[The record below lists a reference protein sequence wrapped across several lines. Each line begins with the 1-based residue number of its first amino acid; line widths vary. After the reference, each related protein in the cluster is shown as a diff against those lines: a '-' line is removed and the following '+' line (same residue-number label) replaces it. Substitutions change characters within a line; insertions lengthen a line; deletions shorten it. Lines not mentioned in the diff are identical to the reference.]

1 VAKTA
6 PHSSNSRQSLWLFLF
21 LSLLLL
27 LTLSPLLPATGEA
40 LPPGNATFTFQYRL
54 FDVDPQVGPSTSRHE
69 SNYHLALEQET
80 VNWGNFSG
88 FINWAEEPDYHRQG
102 SWLLEFKDLYFD
114 DTKLDL
120 GFGDNLLRYSL
131 IGDYPFR
138 FSNLVDP
145 DIALEGVRVRVSSGR
160 GELELFAGDI
170 VALRGAFGTGVEYLD
185 ETMVGL
191 RSRYSL
197 LPGLR
202 LGCQILRSGKSEQAD
217 DHSTTPIFRRN
228 DIYSFSAELEPWPGY
243 RLLQGELSLSH
254 FRKRDE
260 DGKKDQGWDYSL
272 IVGPTLRRPQFT
284 FEANFRHIGA
294 DYQPFSRFYA
304 SNQEGLFFSGEY
316 RPWGFF
322 SLFASADRY
331 RNNLK
336 DDPDQAT
343 IDTGNALLGFR
354 LGALSFPLLSVR
366 YGITDRKSRQ
376 HEPSPTDNRLQSY
389 TGELT
394 YTYSG
399 WYPLFRYQRFDY
411 QDQESQTSEYTSDF
425 YFLELRKSFWGGS
438 YGWANGEWNRN
449 EKKTPHSVTDTY
461 SLRLGADYRL
471 FSPLEIRGEVS
482 YSRSK
487 DDLHL
492 ADTERKGLLIALST
506 YLPWNFNLYAEYQ
519 YTKTDDKIGVT
530 DRDEH
535 RLYLRVSQRLNWGK
549 PVAKRPVAPGLPPP
563 GYGSIFGYAFDDRNG
578 NGTREKEEAAL
589 AGIRVQLE
597 DGTVATSDASG
608 KFSFTNVEMGEH
620 TVALDIKKV
629 PIEYDFPGDPKT
641 KLEVKRR
648 GVSEVDFAFQL
659 LGKMSGKVV
668 EDANG
673 NGRIDEGEK
682 GIANALILLTREGKE
697 FFTYSDDEGNFSLE
711 NLRGGTYRIRL
722 DLASVA
728 EGAEI
733 TSEEFLAASLPIGG
747 ELSDLN
753 FLIHIKPRPVIKKIF
768 GEPEPPT
775 EGKDL
780 PKREDQ

>member
-1 VAKTA
+1 MANTD
-6 PHSSNSRQSLWLFLF
+6 PHSSKSRQPLYLF

-27 LTLSPLLPATGEA
+27 IFSPLLPTTGEA
-40 LPPGNATFTFQYRL
+40 LPPGNATLAFQYRL
-54 FDVDPQVGPSTSRHE
+54 FDTDSQAGPSTSRHE
-69 SNYHLALEQET
+69 SNYHLSLNQET

-88 FINWAEEPDYHRQG
+88 FINWADEPDYHCQG
-102 SWLLEFKDLYFD
+102 SWLLEFKDLYFGD
-114 DTKLDL
+114 IKLDL
-120 GFGDNLLRYSL
+120 GLGDNLLRYSL

-145 DIALEGVRVRVSSGR
+145 DIALEGAQVRLSSGR
-160 GELELFAGDI
+160 GELDLFAGDI
-170 VALRGAFGTGVEYLD
+170 VALRGTFGTGVEYLD
-185 ETMVGL
+185 EIMVGL

-202 LGCQILRSGKSEQAD
+202 LGCQILRTGKSEEANQTTS
-217 DHSTTPIFRRN
+217 STFRRN
-228 DIYSFSAELEPWPGY
+228 DIYTVSVEVEPWTGY
-243 RLLQGELSLSH
+243 RLLQGELSFSH
-254 FRKRDE
+254 FRKRE
-260 DGKKDQGWDYSL
+260 ENGKRDQGWDYSL
-272 IVGPTLRRPQFT
+272 VLGPSLRRSQFN
-284 FEANFRHIGA
+284 FEVNFRHIGA
-294 DYQPFSRFYA
+294 DYQPFSRFYS

-336 DDPDQAT
+336 DNPDRT
-343 IDTGNALLGFR
+343 TLDTTNALLGFR
-354 LGALSFPLLSVR
+354 LGALPFPMLSLR
-366 YGITDRKSRQ
+366 YGITDRESRR
-376 HEPSPTDNRLQSY
+376 HDPSPTDNLLQSY

-411 QDQESQTSEYTSDF
+411 QDQESQTSEYASDF
-425 YFLELRKSFWGGS
+425 YFLELRKTFWGGS
-438 YGWANGEWNRN
+438 YAWANGEWTQY
-449 EKKTPHSVTDTY
+449 EKRSPDSVTDTY
-461 SLRLGADYRL
+461 TLRLGADYRP
-471 FSPLEIRGEVS
+471 FSALGLRGEAT

-519 YTKTDDKIGVT
+519 YTKTDDKIGVS

-535 RLYLRVSQRLNWGK
+535 RLYLQASQRLNWGR

-578 NGTREKEEAAL
+578 NGAREKEEAAL
-589 AGIRVQLE
+589 AGVRVQLE

-620 TVALDIKKV
+620 MVALDIKKV

-648 GVSEVDFAFQL
+648 GVSQVDFAFQL

-682 GIANALILLTREGKE
+682 GIGDALILLVREGKE